1 MKRIKLKLKTPNP
14 LFEIWLE
21 EWRKEA
27 ASRNSDLQYHFS
39 KALASLRKYPL
50 PLKSGKDCIILQHF
64 GKKLCL
70 MLDRKLE
77 EYKGQ
82 DKSSTG
88 AKDSISIQC
97 NYEEQ
102 HVLKRKYNLQQ
113 ILIDPDFEHEGVNK
127 FIYIYIFIQI
137 SEIKSMYF
145 FFYFKTELTVF
156 DNLNLSSWNL
166 DSYAALFILYKN
178 IQNPYHSG
186 YITEVDLLSEIKDLC
201 GSASK
206 TSILDL
212 FQSGLISM
220 IGAPNRYNLTEHGI
234 NISKRICEVTTI
246 NIESIN
252 SLDILSKIQ
261 AFLKSLFIK
270 KSELT
275 KNLKDFNN
283 EDTSTQTFRKCS
295 NGMQSDSTKS
305 SKMYK
310 SKSEGFITIRKHR
323 QQSEKVSVRQKSKE
337 NGMLVEKMP
346 KRTKEAQNTNTCT
359 LNNIDNNKTD
369 STNNI
374 QRNISLESNQ
384 FDVILLVD
392 THETSGAKPQHDAT
406 IVELTQLGVIFE
418 IRHLK
423 VGDFAWIARCKNTNK
438 ELILPYII
446 ERKRIDDLSSSI
458 TDGRFHEQKFRLK
471 QSGIKNLM
479 YIIEEYEKGQRL
491 AVPHSSLIQ
500 ASVNTL
506 IQDGF
511 SVKYTKSHKD
521 SMFYLSSLTRVLIK
535 HFKGKNLI
543 GCKKETITKANI
555 SNDTCFLMEFEE
567 FNKAASK
574 QKVFKV
580 SQMFVRQLLQL
591 KGISIDKALAIVER
605 YPTPRAL
612 IDAFENSN
620 CNGES
625 LLAKIEFGDKKRL
638 IGPTISKTIH
648 QLYTRKNLD

>member
-1 MKRIKLKLKTPNP
+1 MKRIKLKLKKPNP

-39 KALASLRKYPL
+39 KALQSLRKYPL

-64 GKKLCL
+64 GTKLCS

-77 EYKGQ
+77 EYKARNEG
-82 DKSSTG
+82 STS
-88 AKDSISIQC
+88 AKDFVCKQS

-102 HVLKRKYNLQQ
+102 HVLKRKYKSQQ
-113 ILIDPDFEHEGVNK
+113 IVMDADFEHER
-127 FIYIYIFIQI
+127 
-137 SEIKSMYF
+137 
-145 FFYFKTELTVF
+145 TELAAF

-166 DSYAALFILYKN
+166 ENYAALFILYKN
-178 IQNPYHSG
+178 TQNPHCSG
-186 YITEVDLLSEIKDLC
+186 YITEVDLLSEIKELC
-201 GSASK
+201 GDVSK
-206 TSILDL
+206 TSVLDL
-212 FQSGLISM
+212 FQCGLISM
-220 IGAPNRYNLTEHGI
+220 IGAPNRYNLTEHGV
-234 NISKRICEVTTI
+234 NISKNMCEVTTI
-246 NIESIN
+246 DVESIN
-252 SLDILSKIQ
+252 SINILSKIQ
-261 AFLKSLFIK
+261 ALLKPLFIQ

-275 KNLKDFNN
+275 KDFKNLDNGN
-283 EDTSTQTFRKCS
+283 TNTQLSKNCS
-295 NGMQSDSTKS
+295 NGTQSNSTKP

-310 SKSEGFITIRKHR
+310 SKSEGFSAIRKHR
-323 QQSEKVSVRQKSKE
+323 QQPEKDSVRQKSEE
-337 NGMLVEKMP
+337 NNMLVEKIP
-346 KRTKEAQNTNTCT
+346 GRIKKAQNTNNGA

-374 QRNISLESNQ
+374 QKNIYLESNK

-392 THETSGAKPQHDAT
+392 THETSGGRTKPQHDAT
-406 IVELTQLGVIFE
+406 VVELTQLGVIFE

-423 VGDFAWIARCKNTNK
+423 VGDFAWVARCRNTKN

-471 QSGIKNLM
+471 QCGITNLM
-479 YIIEEYEKGQRL
+479 YIIEEYEKGQKL
-491 AVPHSSLIQ
+491 AIPYSSLMQ
-500 ASVNTL
+500 ASINTL

-521 SMFYLSSLTRVLIK
+521 SMFYLSSLTRVLIRR
-535 HFKGKNLI
+535 FREKNLI
-543 GCKKETITKANI
+543 CCKKEAIAQINI
-555 SNDTCFLMEFEE
+555 LSDTCFLMEFEE

-591 KGISIDKALAIVER
+591 KGISVDKALAIVER
-605 YPTPRAL
+605 YPTPRVL
-612 IDAFENSN
+612 IEAFQNSD
-620 CNGES
+620 CNES

-638 IGPTISKTIH
+638 IGPIISKTIY
-648 QLYTRKNLD
+648 QLYTKKNLD

>member
-77 EYKGQ
+77 EYKSQ

-88 AKDSISIQC
+88 AKDFISVQC
-97 NYEEQ
+97 NYEEH
-102 HVLKRKYNLQQ
+102 HVLKRKYKSQQ
-113 ILIDPDFEHEGVNK
+113 ILMNPDFEHEG
-127 FIYIYIFIQI
+127 
-137 SEIKSMYF
+137 
-145 FFYFKTELTVF
+145 TELAVF

-178 IQNPYHSG
+178 TQNPYHSG

-212 FQSGLISM
+212 FQNGLISM
-220 IGAPNRYNLTEHGI
+220 IGAPNRYNLTEYGI

-252 SLDILSKIQ
+252 SLDILHKIQ
-261 AFLKSLFIK
+261 AFLKPLFTK

-283 EDTSTQTFRKCS
+283 EDTNTQTFGKCS
-295 NGMQSDSTKS
+295 NGTQSDSTKS

-337 NGMLVEKMP
+337 N
-346 KRTKEAQNTNTCT
+346 
-359 LNNIDNNKTD
+359 
-369 STNNI
+369 
-374 QRNISLESNQ
+374 ESNQ

-406 IVELTQLGVIFE
+406 IVELTQLGVVFE

-423 VGDFAWIARCKNTNK
+423 VGDFAWIARCKNTNN

-491 AVPHSSLIQ
+491 AIPHSSLMQ
-500 ASVNTL
+500 ASINTL

-511 SVKYTKSHKD
+511 SVKYTKNHKD
-521 SMFYLSSLTRVLIK
+521 SMFYLSSLSRVLIK

-574 QKVFKV
+574 QKVFQV

-605 YPTPRAL
+605 YPTPRVL
-612 IDAFENSN
+612 IDAFQNSD

-638 IGPTISKTIH
+638 IGPTISKTIY